1 MRFWR
6 EIICNKQR
14 EKRAEIFLVTC
25 DKIIICAEVETLQ
38 KIKSQIS
45 NASRFARSHKNGT
58 GVAVSAP
65 LHLWIRFVG
74 GMKK

>member
-25 DKIIICAEVETLQ
+25 DKIIICAEVEALQ
-38 KIKSQIS
+38 KIKSLE
-45 NASRFARSHKNGT
+45 RFAPLTKM
-58 GVAVSAP
+58 AP
-65 LHLWIRFVG
+65 KVLQSLHRFGYGLVG